1 MTHRI
6 ISTPVAP
13 AAIGPYVQATAHGKL
28 VFTSGQ
34 LPLDPATMT
43 VISGGIVEQTEQAMK
58 NLIAVLEAAGS
69 NAHQVLK
76 TTCFLQDMDDFARFN
91 EVYAH
96 FFPPGAPA
104 RSCIQIAR
112 LPKDALVEV
121 EAIAYVAD

>member
-58 NLIAVLEAAGS
+58 NLIAVLAGGRAERIHAAGHGS
-69 NAHQVLK
+69 
-76 TTCFLQDMDDFARFN
+76 
-91 EVYAH
+91 
-96 FFPPGAPA
+96 
-104 RSCIQIAR
+104 
-112 LPKDALVEV
+112 DACGQ
-121 EAIAYVAD
+121 AD